1 MTITL
6 DAYGALTSPTEL
18 KIQRVLPGPIE
29 RAWAFLTT
37 SDLRR
42 QWLASG
48 EMDLR
53 EGGAFEFVWRNDTL
67 TTPPGKRPEGFA
79 EEHRMKGTILS
90 IDAPK
95 KLVITWG
102 EKGEVLFELKAQG
115 TNVLLTILHARA
127 PDRKTLLNVSAGW
140 HTHLDI
146 LVARV
151 SGKEPSPF
159 WETWQRLRAEYDQQ
173 LPE

>member
-1 MTITL
+1 M
-6 DAYGALTSPTEL
+6 
-18 KIQRVLPGPIE
+18 
-29 RAWAFLTT
+29 
-37 SDLRR
+37 
-42 QWLASG
+42 
-48 EMDLR
+48 
-53 EGGAFEFVWRNDTL
+53 
-67 TTPPGKRPEGFA
+67 
-79 EEHRMKGTILS
+79 
-90 IDAPK
+90 
-95 KLVITWG
+95 
-102 EKGEVLFELKAQG
+102 
-115 TNVLLTILHARA
+115 LLTILHARA